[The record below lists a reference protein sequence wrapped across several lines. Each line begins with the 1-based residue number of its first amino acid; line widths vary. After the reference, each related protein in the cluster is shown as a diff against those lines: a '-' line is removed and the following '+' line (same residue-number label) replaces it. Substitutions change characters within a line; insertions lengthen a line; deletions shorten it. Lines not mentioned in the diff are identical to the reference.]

1 MDIKFGKTAKDYAR
15 HRQGFPSCFFDKLV
29 KNGTIK
35 PGDRLIDLG
44 SGTGTLARGFAHRG
58 CIVTGIDPAPEL
70 LEQARQLALDEGCM
84 PEFSEGT
91 AEHTGLESGIADV
104 VTAGQCWHWF
114 NPEAA
119 TTEIKRILKPGGT
132 LIIAH
137 FDWLPL
143 KGNVVEATEQL
154 IKSFNPQWNMDNGT
168 GIYPEWPRHLGNAKF
183 TDITTCSYDINAI
196 YTPGDWRGRI
206 RASAGIAASLS
217 EEKVADFD
225 AVLKAKLESDFPGEL
240 LAIPHR
246 VFIVR
251 AFSPAQ

>member
-15 HRQGFPSCFFDKLV
+15 HRQGFPSCFFDGLLE
-29 KNGTIK
+29 NSTIK

-44 SGTGTLARGFAHRG
+44 TGTGTLARGFAHRG

-70 LEQARQLALDEGCM
+70 LEQARQLAMDEGCM
-84 PEFSEGT
+84 PEFSVGT
-91 AEHTGLESGIADV
+91 AENTGLEAGIADV

-114 NPEAA
+114 NPQTA
-119 TTEIKRILKPGGT
+119 TAEIKRILKPEGI

-154 IKSFNPQWNMDNGT
+154 IKSFNPQWNMDKGT
-168 GIYPEWPRHLGNAKF
+168 GIYPEWPRHLGEANF
-183 TDITTCSYDINAI
+183 SDITTCSYDINAI
-196 YTPGDWRGRI
+196 YTPEDWRGRI

-217 EEKVADFD
+217 DENVADFD
-225 AVLKAKLESDFPGEL
+225 AALKARLETDFPGEL

-251 AFSPAQ
+251 AYSPAQ